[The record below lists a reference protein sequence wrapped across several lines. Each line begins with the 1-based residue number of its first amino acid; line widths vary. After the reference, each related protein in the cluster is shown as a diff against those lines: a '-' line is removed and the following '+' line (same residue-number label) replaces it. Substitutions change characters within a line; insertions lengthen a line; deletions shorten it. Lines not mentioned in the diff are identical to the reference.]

1 MICCFSLL
9 SFLHIYYYYRYLFI
23 YLFLLVIN
31 SSWIDVFNQY
41 QHLSYLCSRQRSI
54 VVENN
59 SMAAAF
65 DWPSVLTGS
74 GDWLA
79 AQV

>member
-9 SFLHIYYYYRYLFI
+9 SFLYIFSYYRYLFS
-23 YLFLLVIN
+23 LLVIN
-31 SSWIDVFNQY
+31 SGWNDVFIWYQY
-41 QHLSYLCSRQRSI
+41 LSYLCSRQRSI

-59 SMAAAF
+59 SMTAAF
-65 DWPSVLTGS
+65 DWPSMLTGS